1 MKPGDLIAWN
11 SKAAGAYHLGP
22 KEGDYCGFLL
32 EMMSPSAFVGEMDRD
47 RRDRYER
54 IHPRV
59 KVLDDDGEILITRKE
74 YVKVI

>member
-11 SKAAGAYHLGP
+11 SKGGGWDGGP

-32 EMMSPSAFVGEMDRD
+32 EVIPPTAFVGEMDLG

-59 KVLDDDGEILITRKE
+59 KVMANDGEIITRKE
-74 YVKVI
+74 YVKVIQ